1 MSTFFHRLVLLT
13 STLLASSLF
22 VACTEE
28 PLSIDLS
35 GDTFAVKDTLLTN
48 IDGFTYQVPPEMGI
62 DKHLYLGEYNGFRNP
77 FALLK
82 MNIYSVENPNFTW
95 THLLDST
102 ITIENIDSA
111 YFTITYDDSVFDD
124 QARFLLYYFPDGPD
138 SVFSEK
144 ASNYNNIQLEDLQG
158 EMKLIEE
165 QTIQSDSASHFL
177 RFSLMDDL
185 SELLDTTGQEPNHVF
200 LLTYDSTTTS
210 ELFPFKSSESITGRP
225 QISVYYRRQ
234 LVADTTDTT
243 TAPFDTTYHTFI
255 PTADVSILIPPSVAP
270 EDTTTCCTVS
280 RGMGLK
286 SVIFLPELDS
296 LNLPTEATIH
306 KAELSFFNSDTTP
319 DYGFYLYP
327 LVDSVNVAEFN
338 LMEDYEVE
346 PTLGSFAKVAG
357 NGLVTMEIKGFIQR
371 YHFQDVANLGLKLES
386 TSQNDPFEIV
396 HLNIAGS
403 DSLYPKPRLVIQYV
417 AP

>member
-1 MSTFFHRLVLLT
+1 MSAVPHRLFLLT
-13 STLLASSLF
+13 SIFVASLF
-22 VACTEE
+22 IACTEE
-28 PLSIDLS
+28 PLSADLS
-35 GDTFAVKDTLLTN
+35 GDTFTVRDTLLSR
-48 IDGFTYQVPPEMGI
+48 ISGFTYQVPPEMGI
-62 DKHLYLGEYNGFRNP
+62 DKHLYLGEYNGFKNP

-102 ITIENIDSA
+102 ITISRIDSA
-111 YFTITYDDSVFDD
+111 YFTFTYDDSVFD
-124 QARFLLYYFPDGPD
+124 AEVRFQLYYFPNGPD
-138 SVFSEK
+138 SIFSEK
-144 ASNYNNIQLEDLQG
+144 ASNYHNIQLEDLQG
-158 EMKLIEE
+158 ELKLIEE
-165 QTIQSDSASHFL
+165 QTIRSDSASRFL

-185 SELLDTTGQEPNHVF
+185 SDLLDTTGQEPNHVF

-210 ELFPFKSSESITGRP
+210 ELFPFKSSESITGKP

-255 PTADVSILIPPSVAP
+255 PAADVSILIPPSIAP
-270 EDTTTCCTVS
+270 GDTTICCVVS

-286 SVIFLPELDS
+286 TVLFLPELDS
-296 LNLPTEATIH
+296 LSLPTEATIH
-306 KAELSFFNSDTTP
+306 KAELSFFNSDTTA

-327 LVDSVNVAEFN
+327 LVDSVNTAEFS
-338 LMEDYEVE
+338 LMNDYEVE
-346 PTLGSFAKVAG
+346 PTLGSFAKVAE
-357 NGLVTMEIKGFIQR
+357 NGLTTMEIKAFIQR
-371 YHFQDVANLGLKLES
+371 YHFQDVGNLGMKLES

-396 HLNIAGS
+396 HLNISGS